1 MPEEEQDRQVIPLV
15 EETVRVD
22 KRQTVLGK
30 VRVRTEVD
38 SVEQVVRE
46 TLTDETVEV
55 TRVPIDR
62 RMEQV
67 PEIRTENGVTILP
80 IIEERLVVEKQLFL
94 KEELHIRRDVKTET
108 VEVPVTLRSERAI
121 VERFDAN
128 GKPFPRRAR
137 HDIWNLLLALRSADP
152 HADGHV

>member
-1 MPEEEQDRQVIPLV
+1 MPEQEEDRQAIPLV

-22 KRQTVLGK
+22 KRETLSGK
-30 VRVRTEVD
+30 VRVRTEVN

-46 TLTDETVEV
+46 TLTDETVAV
-55 TRVPIDR
+55 TRVPVNQRI
-62 RMEQV
+62 EQV
-67 PEIRTENGVTILP
+67 PAIRTENGVTILP

-94 KEELHIRRDVKTET
+94 KEELHIRRDVKSET

-128 GKPFPRRAR
+128 GNPLPEE
-137 HDIWNLLLALRSADP
+137 STS
-152 HADGHV
+152 